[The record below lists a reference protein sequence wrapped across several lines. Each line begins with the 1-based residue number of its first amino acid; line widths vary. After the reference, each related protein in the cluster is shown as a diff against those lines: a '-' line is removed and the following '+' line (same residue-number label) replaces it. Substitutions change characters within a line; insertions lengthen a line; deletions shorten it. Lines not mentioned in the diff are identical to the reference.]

1 MSRDFLWTGV
11 ELRRS
16 GSKVGWGQVC
26 TPKCEVGF
34 GLKLEQGLYILRR
47 LWAICKRV
55 DTMWLKWIHSD
66 I

>member
-34 GLKLEQGLYILRR
+34 GLKPL
-47 LWAICKRV
+47 K
-55 DTMWLKWIHSD
+55 MWNKASIFLGVYGQSVKELIPCG
-66 I
+66 